1 VSVYPVSSIVIP
13 SYNVALASAVATH
26 PRVLRVTA
34 VAAFF
39 LLLLLLLWRRGHRRS
54 S

>member
-1 VSVYPVSSIVIP
+1 MMS
-13 SYNVALASAVATH
+13 LASVAAAH